1 MNGGSLMAQVLKDDV
16 KENILKAATAKFNE
30 IGYIN
35 TKMRDIAVKSNVSV
49 GNIYRYFKDKENLFE
64 SIVQPVVN
72 QINSIFDSFD
82 KEQGIDSTNKAA
94 KEFIKIY
101 IENKEIFMLVI
112 ENSSNTKFD
121 SIKNALIEKFHDNL
135 LKFPVILAKVK
146 KDQGFK
152 VFTRAFSYAFINGI
166 ISILREKID
175 DSQKIFHIDKFLSFM
190 RNNMINE
197 YIKG

>member
-1 MNGGSLMAQVLKDDV
+1 MAQILKDEI
-16 KENILKAATAKFNE
+16 KENILKNATDQFNE

-35 TKMRDIAVKSNVSV
+35 TKMKDIAVKSNVSV

-64 SIVQPVVN
+64 CIVQPVVN
-72 QINSIFDSFD
+72 KINSLFDSFD
-82 KEQGIDSTNKAA
+82 REKGIDSTNNAA
-94 KEFIKIY
+94 KEFIRIY
-101 IENKEIFMLVI
+101 IENKEVFMLVI

-121 SIKNALIEKFHDNL
+121 SIKNAMIEKFHDNL
-135 LKFPVILAKVK
+135 LKFPVIAAKVN
-146 KDQGFK
+146 KDHGFM

-166 ISILREKID
+166 ISILKERID

-190 RNNMINE
+190 RNNIVNE

>member
-1 MNGGSLMAQVLKDDV
+1 MAQVLKDDV